1 MMKSKLLLLGLLL
14 CSVGVFA
21 QKPLSIGIKGGYSS
35 SKVTTKLNVDENSI
49 NNYIAGAMV
58 RINMSKL
65 YLQPEAYFSTKGG
78 KWGSDAIDFKTIDVP
93 VLLGVKFLDLK
104 VAKLRINAGPVMS
117 FITDKKIKVEGADEK
132 KFKDNFVGFQYGAG
146 VDVLNFTL
154 DARFENSFGNL
165 NSGPEG
171 GKSKI
176 FMLTLGIF
184 IL

>member
-1 MMKSKLLLLGLLL
+1 MKSKLVLLGLLF
-14 CSVGVFA
+14 CAIGTFA

-58 RINMSKL
+58 RVNMSKL

-78 KWGSDAIDFKTIDVP
+78 KWGKDEINFKTIDVP

-117 FITDKKIKVEGADEK
+117 FITDKKINHVGEEK

-146 VDVLNFTL
+146 VDVLNLTL

-165 NSGPEG
+165 NSGTEG